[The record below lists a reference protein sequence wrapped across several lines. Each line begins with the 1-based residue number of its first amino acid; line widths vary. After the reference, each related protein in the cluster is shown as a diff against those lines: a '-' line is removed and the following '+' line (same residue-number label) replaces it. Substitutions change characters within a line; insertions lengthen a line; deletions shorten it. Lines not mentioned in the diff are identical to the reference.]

1 MKTKQEYDQVV
12 NDLRAKLGDDFAK
25 VSDIVAD
32 LSTDYDSVIQN
43 AADKDKKIE
52 KLNKEKVKLLE
63 TNNNLFTK
71 VTNNNPETTDP
82 IIEGEKKKQEITE
95 ITIDDVVNEK
105 GELE

>member
-43 AADKDKKIE
+43 AADKDKEIE

-71 VTNNNPETTDP
+71 VTNTNPETTDP
-82 IIEGEKKKQEITE
+82 IIEGENQKQEITE